1 MASVSFG
8 LNRGADQSPD
18 QITVGTVAASGNDVV
33 VSIDQTKN
41 LTRLE
46 VVLILQAIERY
57 LEDGRNAS
65 IPGV

>member
-41 LTRLE
+41 ITRE
-46 VVLILQAIERY
+46 EAFLILEAISRY
-57 LEDGRNAS
+57 ILDGRNAS
-65 IPGV
+65 LPGV